1 MIKRKTVGVLG
12 LGIFGRTVARQLSQ
26 FNQDV
31 IAIDI
36 RESHVT
42 EIANLVSKAAV
53 GDMADKDFLLAVGIE
68 QCDTVVIAT
77 GNNLEASVLSI
88 MHCKKLGV
96 PSIIAKAKNKTF
108 EEVLYG
114 IGATKVITPERDSG
128 KRVASNILKHHI
140 ESIIYLEHGISMINF
155 AIPKSWIGKSL
166 SELDVRQ
173 KYELN
178 IIGTRNNK
186 EKNLNPNVNPFEP
199 LPADTTIVAIA
210 NDHTFEKFDY
220 LGYLK

>member
-1 MIKRKTVGVLG
+1 MLKRKTVGVLG

-26 FNQDV
+26 FDQDV
-31 IAIDI
+31 IAIDY
-36 RESHVT
+36 RENHVN
-42 EIANLVSKAAV
+42 EIGDLVSKAAV
-53 GDMADKDFLLAVGIE
+53 GDMTDRDFLLAVGID

-77 GNNLEASVLSI
+77 GNNLESSVLAI

-96 PSIIAKAKNKTF
+96 PIIIAKAKNKIH

-114 IGATKVITPERDSG
+114 IGATNVISPERDSG

-155 AIPKSWIGKSL
+155 RIPKTWEGKTL

-178 IIGTRNNK
+178 IIGTRQEK
-186 EKNLNPNVNPFEP
+186 ENSLNPNVNPFEP
-199 LPADTTIVAIA
+199 LPAETIIVAIA